1 MACGDD
7 MKTLLSRYVDG
18 ELAPE
23 ERARCEDHVSACG
36 PCREL
41 LQIFQKN
48 ESLLSNA
55 LSTESFGNTVIES
68 VMSEIK
74 REALPMEAKPVEEGA
89 TEWLRSRPILPLAAA
104 ALFVVALIVVLS
116 TSHNRDLDKLTVH
129 MTKLSETVNNQ
140 NILIGRMHEEAE
152 KAVVA
157 SRVDDA
163 TRHEQP
169 RRIFAYVAAQ
179 HLVVRASF
187 DLKEYGSF
195 AVFRRVE
202 GEANDQFKKM
212 NGERRLETPEYF
224 DTSVKA
230 GQAYVY
236 KFRAYRTTK
245 DDDYAESLPVTMR
258 MPRAQE
264 PAPDRSIRVQ
274 CLDIGVNY
282 KVAKFLLHRQVN
294 GKTLTAEFAIK
305 PGDKLGEIVDIPGTG
320 NVDFRTSLTLD
331 RLEPGNQTL
340 AVSYTKAMLDATGK
354 EIIKRFKDGT
364 VEVETEQVEGVLS
377 IRPNFRA
384 YFRTSGIGAADVE
397 LWKGSSLF
405 ARSQD

>member
-23 ERARCEDHVSACG
+23 ERARCEEHVSGCG

-74 REALPMEAKPVEEGA
+74 RDALPMEAKPVEEGA
-89 TEWLRSRPILPLAAA
+89 TEWVRNRPAIPLAAA
-104 ALFVVALIVVLS
+104 ALFVVGLIGILS
-116 TSHNRDLDKLTVH
+116 VSHNRAMDNLTAQFAKV
-129 MTKLSETVNNQ
+129 SEKVNNH
-140 NILIGRMHEEAE
+140 NIQIGKMTDDNERALLQ
-152 KAVVA
+152 A
-157 SRVDDA
+157 RVEDA

-169 RRIFAYVAAQ
+169 RRMIAFVAAQ

-187 DLKEYGSF
+187 DLKEFGSF

-245 DDDYAESLPVTMR
+245 DDDYVESLPVTMR
-258 MPRAQE
+258 MPRGQE
-264 PAPDRSIRVQ
+264 LSPERSIRVQ

-294 GKTLTAEFAIK
+294 GRTLTEEFAIK
-305 PGDKLGEIVDIPGTG
+305 PGDKLGEIVDVPGVG
-320 NVDFRTSLTLD
+320 KVDFRTSLTLD
-331 RLEPGNQTL
+331 RLEAGNQTL
-340 AVSYTKAMLDATGK
+340 AVSYTKAMLDANGK

-384 YFRTSGIGAADVE
+384 YFRTSGVGAADVE